1 MNGLARVYATSS
13 MEAVM
18 PVVGTGN
25 CPTLSLV
32 IIVLHFLDFLLV
44 GSGKSTGKATQW
56 TPEDPVF
63 LGDVLGECEKL
74 E

>member
-1 MNGLARVYATSS
+1 MKGLAHFHAISS

-18 PVVGTGN
+18 PVVRTGN
-25 CPTLSLV
+25 CPMLSLAIV
-32 IIVLHFLDFLLV
+32 VLHFIDFLLV
-44 GSGKSTGKATQW
+44 VSGKSTGKATQW

-63 LGDVLGECEKL
+63 LGDVPGECEKL